1 MYAMRLRVKI
11 LSLVSLVCVVG
22 FVTYI
27 VVQQLTISRK
37 LGKAE
42 TNVEQEIIRQNEEKK
57 ENLERYLRSV
67 LSDTQVRTNMLLMKI
82 NQYEYI
88 KGQFIPTPENYAK
101 GSWFASASTILLSPW
116 VEFIQVENED
126 RIASLFAM
134 QPPYA
139 DGFWHFTGA
148 PGVEIFAKYDSQ
160 GNVLGPF
167 IGIPVWMGSEVNY
180 SSFNIPGLGEQPE
193 GASFWLLFNPKD
205 ILNLDVSNLKATVF
219 ENPIKPVQISVW
231 VKNDPSFQ
239 AICQTTIESLKKVH
253 NALLTN
259 ESKELYQILDSP
271 DASTW
276 LKNKLDPLRSQIKK
290 GETIYEKLE
299 RISEDSLDNQD
310 IIPVR
315 YEEMSRHW
323 DLQRFIWQFST
334 LFLSGIFGDDPMA
347 PSAPDGFA
355 RLQGDSP
362 KGFGFIWEEISP
374 DVPFKLFDPTGIS
387 GGFDNDLEKLNGGVG
402 IIYHPTDSRLY
413 IGNRLQLNYLDPK
426 TNKNLSGG
434 IMLGIDA
441 SKFLQKVAVAT
452 QESIFLIVNDQVLR
466 AYKPDGSVENKIVL
480 STDIIQKIKK
490 VSNGVTTDALGNEY
504 IFFRIQPYEDMDM
517 DLFVFKLR
525 SSEIQILQGLA
536 RDIKNLLRSLTEEM
550 YIFGVLL
557 SITIVALLWYLLRS
571 VLKPLSSLADAVQ
584 SVGSGN
590 EKEFAFQGSYENEPD
605 ELRSLFTNFE
615 AMVKRIREGERTRN
629 VLHKFLAPEIADK
642 LLSDENSLHGKQVL
656 ATIFFFDFRKFT
668 SKTETMPADQ
678 MVLMLNTYFNEIV
691 HILKKHGGMIDKFE
705 GDAVLALWGVPDEH
719 PEGPLKA
726 VRAAIEMQSRI
737 KELNEIR
744 KKEFKV
750 VLEAGIGIHYA
761 KVTEGIMGSEDH
773 SEFTVIG
780 SAVNVTSRVCDE
792 ANEGEIWITTNVYDN
807 VVGQV
812 VADCMG
818 ERTFQ
823 GVSQPYRLY
832 KVHIS

>member
-1 MYAMRLRVKI
+1 
-11 LSLVSLVCVVG
+11 
-22 FVTYI
+22 
-27 VVQQLTISRK
+27 
-37 LGKAE
+37 
-42 TNVEQEIIRQNEEKK
+42 
-57 ENLERYLRSV
+57 
-67 LSDTQVRTNMLLMKI
+67 
-82 NQYEYI
+82 
-88 KGQFIPTPENYAK
+88 
-101 GSWFASASTILLSPW
+101 
-116 VEFIQVENED
+116 
-126 RIASLFAM
+126 
-134 QPPYA
+134 
-139 DGFWHFTGA
+139 
-148 PGVEIFAKYDSQ
+148 
-160 GNVLGPF
+160 
-167 IGIPVWMGSEVNY
+167 
-180 SSFNIPGLGEQPE
+180 
-193 GASFWLLFNPKD
+193 
-205 ILNLDVSNLKATVF
+205 
-219 ENPIKPVQISVW
+219 
-231 VKNDPSFQ
+231 
-239 AICQTTIESLKKVH
+239 
-253 NALLTN
+253 
-259 ESKELYQILDSP
+259 
-271 DASTW
+271 
-276 LKNKLDPLRSQIKK
+276 
-290 GETIYEKLE
+290 
-299 RISEDSLDNQD
+299 
-310 IIPVR
+310 
-315 YEEMSRHW
+315 
-323 DLQRFIWQFST
+323 
-334 LFLSGIFGDDPMA
+334 
-347 PSAPDGFA
+347 
-355 RLQGDSP
+355 
-362 KGFGFIWEEISP
+362 
-374 DVPFKLFDPTGIS
+374 
-387 GGFDNDLEKLNGGVG
+387 
-402 IIYHPTDSRLY
+402 
-413 IGNRLQLNYLDPK
+413 LQLNYLDPK

-466 AYKPDGSVENKIVL
+466 AYKPDGSVENKIML

-691 HILKKHGGMIDKFE
+691 HILKKYGGMIDKFE

-823 GVSQPYRLY
+823 GVSQPYTLY